1 MEKDCKI
8 SFCCYLSFLYVK
20 SNWGSSI
27 KCLKHL
33 KTQVSPVVCSLGP
46 HQDFA
51 LNLLGVS
58 RRPSPPPPP
67 AASGAP
73 RKTNT
78 DVYIH
83 SFNIVP
89 FIAVDQIYGAGI
101 IWWHLDIYHISLYR
115 HDSSHWLEAVLFRE
129 KLTLNRNVRNLIT
142 TRKCPSIVYK
152 GACSQVVVTL
162 SPIFS

>member
-1 MEKDCKI
+1 M
-8 SFCCYLSFLYVK
+8 
-20 SNWGSSI
+20 
-27 KCLKHL
+27 
-33 KTQVSPVVCSLGP
+33 VCSLGP

-58 RRPSPPPPP
+58 RRPSPPPPPP

-101 IWWHLDIYHISLYR
+101 IW
-115 HDSSHWLEAVLFRE
+115 
-129 KLTLNRNVRNLIT
+129 
-142 TRKCPSIVYK
+142 
-152 GACSQVVVTL
+152 
-162 SPIFS
+162 